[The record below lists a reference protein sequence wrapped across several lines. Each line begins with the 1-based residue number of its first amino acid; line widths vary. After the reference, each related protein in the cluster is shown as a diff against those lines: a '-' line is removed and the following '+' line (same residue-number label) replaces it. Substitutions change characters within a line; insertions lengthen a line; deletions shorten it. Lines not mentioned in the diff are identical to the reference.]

1 MAPPHGSIGGLL
13 EAGLNKCISCS
24 IEGFAVMIVR
34 PRWADVVDSDE
45 DAVTLPRARP
55 PGQLPF
61 YLILDVYLRGLFRR
75 DVSRGALTRL
85 QRLLRTDPRAA
96 SLPLGV
102 RDVVCCL
109 CFRPPEIRRQVRSF
123 VAAVINMQCSPAT
136 ARVWQAWLQLQTFYD
151 PPTWDSLAYYLV
163 IMHRF

>member
-1 MAPPHGSIGGLL
+1 
-13 EAGLNKCISCS
+13 
-24 IEGFAVMIVR
+24 MIVR

-45 DAVTLPRARP
+45 DAATLPRPRP

-102 RDVVCCL
+102 RDVVCCHL
-109 CFRPPEIRRQVRSF
+109 RLRPAHLR
-123 VAAVINMQCSPAT
+123 
-136 ARVWQAWLQLQTFYD
+136 LQFLLTYA
-151 PPTWDSLAYYLV
+151 SLLSHLRLLYNLA
-163 IMHRF
+163 FD